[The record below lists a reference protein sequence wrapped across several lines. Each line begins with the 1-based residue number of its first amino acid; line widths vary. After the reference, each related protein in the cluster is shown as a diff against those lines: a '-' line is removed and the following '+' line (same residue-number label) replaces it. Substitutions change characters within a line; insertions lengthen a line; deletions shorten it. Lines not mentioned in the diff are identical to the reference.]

1 MLSPRFNFQA
11 VRLKLWIW
19 PLCALAA
26 APVAAQPTASS
37 SPAPLIPAYRSAF
50 DTYKPYSEQ
59 GVATW
64 RDSNDTAARIGGW
77 RAYARE
83 SRPTAPGSPGAVPTP
98 AAGAASQPGS
108 KP

>member
-1 MLSPRFNFQA
+1 MLAPRFNIQA
-11 VRLKLWIW
+11 VRLNHWVGL
-19 PLCALAA
+19 LCALAA
-26 APVAAQPTASS
+26 APVVAQSSASS
-37 SPAPLIPAYRSAF
+37 SPAPLIPTYRSAF
-50 DTYKPYSEQ
+50 DTYKPYMEQ

-83 SRPTAPGSPGAVPTP
+83 SRPTAQGSPGAVPTP